1 MRQYEGLEKEINP
14 FKKYIFKYWDKHGPE
29 NLTTIMN
36 LFNIRPAAKLVLSH
50 WLIEWYGGE
59 SKLLSYLKS
68 LENKIMVGQSG
79 SYDFKFFI
87 KNSRIYSEKEDYPEI
102 YFDAVADENGQV
114 FITLDDGEIINN
126 VYEASNNEEIGWEV
140 DDEMRD
146 IIRETISEFI
156 GGLSYNISY
165 NVDSIQFKRFST

>member
-1 MRQYEGLEKEINP
+1 MGQYEGLEKEINP
-14 FKKYIFKYWDKHGPE
+14 FKKYIFKYWDKHGPG

-36 LFNIRPAAKLVLSH
+36 LFSIRPAGKLILSH

-59 SKLLSYLKS
+59 AKLLSYLKS

-165 NVDSIQFKRFST
+165 NVDSIQFKRFVT